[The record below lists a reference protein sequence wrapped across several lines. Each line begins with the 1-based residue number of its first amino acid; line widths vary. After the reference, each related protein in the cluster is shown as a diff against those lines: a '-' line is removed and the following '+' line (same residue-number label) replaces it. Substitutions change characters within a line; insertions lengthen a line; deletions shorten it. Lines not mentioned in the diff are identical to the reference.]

1 VFENKQLNMIRGTK
15 TEKEYRAVD
24 MNSSSSL
31 KEFSLDRKKYHRRY
45 VKGEQV
51 EDKDSSAALMG
62 RLVETLLMEPD
73 EFENRFHMSSV
84 ASAPTGL
91 MLAFVDAL
99 YSITMQSL
107 DSEGNVIRSFEEISR
122 DAYVESGFKIKYEK
136 VLEKFVGS
144 DAEIYYNEMR
154 VVKSKGLSV
163 VTVED
168 VTNAERIVTELKTN
182 DVTQHIVNLVNS
194 ARYEVFNQF
203 QIEGYEIDGMKLK
216 SMIDKLVVDH
226 EEKTIQIYDLK
237 CVWAVENFY
246 EEYYL
251 YRRAYIQAF
260 LYHRAIST
268 AFEHYK
274 VLAPKFIVCDSTN
287 YYSPLIYKLT
297 VKDLDEAYEG
307 FEYKGREYPGVKT
320 IIEELKWALE
330 NDIWNVSMTNFLNR
344 GVVFLKDHFKY

>member
-1 VFENKQLNMIRGTK
+1 MIRGTK

-31 KEFSLDRKKYHRRY
+31 KEFSLDRKKYYKRY

-107 DSEGNVIRSFEEISR
+107 DDEGNVKRTFEEISR

-168 VTNAERIVTELKTN
+168 VTNAERIVEELKTN
-182 DVTQHIVNLVNS
+182 DVTQYIVNLVNS

-203 QIEGYEIDGMKLK
+203 QVEGYEIEGMKLK
-216 SMIDKLVVDH
+216 SMLDKIVVDH
-226 EEKTIQIYDLK
+226 EEKTVQIYDLK

-260 LYHRAIST
+260 LYYKAIY
-268 AFEHYK
+268 FLDEFKDYE
-274 VLAPKFIVCDSTN
+274 VLPPKFIVCDSTN
-287 YYSPLIYKLT
+287 YYNPLVYTLT
-297 VKDLDEAYEG
+297 DDDLEDAWKG
-307 FEYKGREYPGVKT
+307 FTHKHREYPGVKQ
-320 IIEELKWALE
+320 IITDLKWALE
-330 NDIWNVSMTNFLNR
+330 NDVWNISRKNFENK
-344 GVVFLKDHFKY
+344 GVVFLK

>member
-1 VFENKQLNMIRGTK
+1 MIRGTK

-31 KEFSLDRKKYHRRY
+31 KEFSLDRKKYYKRY

-107 DSEGNVIRSFEEISR
+107 DDEGNVKRTFEEISR

-168 VTNAERIVTELKTN
+168 VTNAERIVEELKTN
-182 DVTQHIVNLVNS
+182 DVTQYIVNLVNS

-203 QIEGYEIDGMKLK
+203 QVEGYEIEGMKLK
-216 SMIDKLVVDH
+216 SMLDKIVVDH
-226 EEKTIQIYDLK
+226 EEKTVQIYDLK

-260 LYHRAIST
+260 LYYKAIY
-268 AFEHYK
+268 FLDEFKDYE
-274 VLAPKFIVCDSTN
+274 VLPPKFIVCDSTN
-287 YYSPLIYKLT
+287 YYNPLVYTLT
-297 VKDLDEAYEG
+297 DDDLEDAWKG
-307 FEYKGREYPGVKT
+307 FMHKHREYPGVKQ
-320 IIEELKWALE
+320 IITDLKWALE
-330 NDIWNVSMTNFLNR
+330 NDVWNISRKNFENK
-344 GVVFLKDHFKY
+344 GVVFLK

>member
-1 VFENKQLNMIRGTK
+1 MIRGTK

-31 KEFSLDRKKYHRRY
+31 KEFSLDRKKYYRRY

-107 DSEGNVIRSFEEISR
+107 DDEGNVKRTFEEISR

-168 VTNAERIVTELKTN
+168 VTNAERIVEELKTN
-182 DVTQHIVNLVNS
+182 DVTQYIVNLVNS

-203 QIEGYEIDGMKLK
+203 QVEGYEIEGMKLK
-216 SMIDKLVVDH
+216 SMLDKIVVDH
-226 EEKTIQIYDLK
+226 EEKTVQIYDLK

-260 LYHRAIST
+260 LYYKAIY
-268 AFEHYK
+268 FLDEFKDYE
-274 VLAPKFIVCDSTN
+274 VLPPKFIVCDSTN
-287 YYSPLIYKLT
+287 YYNPLVYTLT
-297 VKDLDEAYEG
+297 DDDLEDAWKG
-307 FEYKGREYPGVKT
+307 FTHKHREYPGVKQ
-320 IIEELKWALE
+320 IITDLKWALE
-330 NDIWNVSMTNFLNR
+330 NDVWNISRKNFENK
-344 GVVFLKDHFKY
+344 GVVFLK